1 MVKHTSRRP
10 VPGPGDAKRGVDGH
24 LAYLL
29 RQGAAAVRLRMERE
43 LADLN
48 VTPPQFSTMTMIAA
62 YDGISGADLA
72 RLTLL
77 TPQTVNVILRNLE
90 RDGAV
95 HKAPDPEHGRILRLS
110 LTPHGQRLL
119 AACRARVDRV
129 EVALADTLTRREEQI
144 VRNWLAKLA
153 KHWLGEP

>member
-1 MVKHTSRRP
+1 MVKHTSPRP

-90 RDGAV
+90 RDGALQ
-95 HKAPDPEHGRILRLS
+95 KAPDPDHGRKLRLS
-110 LTPHGQRLL
+110 LTPHGQQLL
-119 AACRARVDRV
+119 AACRERV
-129 EVALADTLTRREEQI
+129 ERVEAALAETLTQRQDAFLRG
-144 VRNWLAKLA
+144 WLSSIARD
-153 KHWLGEP
+153 WLDEP